1 MKRGPTVNPET
12 ISAPTRP
19 SRPAA
24 AARRPMSPWRLEWFR
39 FVRSP
44 RWIVLFGVYLTFG
57 LIGPVMA
64 KYMADILEHAQS
76 EMTIILPPPAPK
88 DGIVNYL
95 SQVGQI
101 GLIVVVA
108 IAASAMTFDARR
120 GVSTFLRSRVS
131 SIWELVRP
139 RVAVTAMA
147 AWYETA
153 LLLGPLPV
161 GAMLGGLLCESVYLT
176 FAVAVVAA
184 VAPIARSTIAV
195 AAIALAALIVLSI
208 VGGLGVLHDW
218 LPSALSGAPAA
229 LLAGTSVTDYLPALL
244 VTATACPLLITAGV
258 IGLRHR
264 EI

>member
-1 MKRGPTVNPET
+1 
-12 ISAPTRP
+12 
-19 SRPAA
+19 
-24 AARRPMSPWRLEWFR
+24 
-39 FVRSP
+39 
-44 RWIVLFGVYLTFG
+44 VYLTFG

-139 RVAVTAMA
+139 RVAVTAMAAVLAYGLGTLA

>member
-1 MKRGPTVNPET
+1 
-12 ISAPTRP
+12 
-19 SRPAA
+19 
-24 AARRPMSPWRLEWFR
+24 MSPWRLEWFR

-139 RVAVTAMA
+139 RVAVTAMAAVLAYGLGTLA

>member
-1 MKRGPTVNPET
+1 
-12 ISAPTRP
+12 
-19 SRPAA
+19 
-24 AARRPMSPWRLEWFR
+24 MSPWRLEWFR
-39 FVRSP
+39 FVRTP

-139 RVAVTAMA
+139 RVAVTAMAAVLAYGLGTLA